1 MKRFSLIF
9 CFQYG
14 LSSAGFQDVHVMI
27 YIGFGFLMTFLKRY
41 GYSAVGINLLLA
53 SFCAQWAIIVRAAI
67 SGNWTVGVMEWV
79 IYMCNTRYKS
89 YVLKICKR
97 NVNWGF
103 ILAKTKSIYFLYYRM
118 LTADF
123 AAATIL
129 ISFGAVLGKTGPLQ
143 LLIMACIE
151 IVLAQVN
158 EHIGVHILHVR
169 NAIY

>member
-1 MKRFSLIF
+1 
-9 CFQYG
+9 
-14 LSSAGFQDVHVMI
+14 
-27 YIGFGFLMTFLKRY
+27 
-41 GYSAVGINLLLA
+41 
-53 SFCAQWAIIVRAAI
+53 
-67 SGNWTVGVMEWV
+67 
-79 IYMCNTRYKS
+79 
-89 YVLKICKR
+89 
-97 NVNWGF
+97 
-103 ILAKTKSIYFLYYRM
+103 M

-169 NAIY
+169 DAIY

>member
-1 MKRFSLIF
+1 
-9 CFQYG
+9 
-14 LSSAGFQDVHVMI
+14 
-27 YIGFGFLMTFLKRY
+27 
-41 GYSAVGINLLLA
+41 
-53 SFCAQWAIIVRAAI
+53 
-67 SGNWTVGVMEWV
+67 
-79 IYMCNTRYKS
+79 
-89 YVLKICKR
+89 
-97 NVNWGF
+97 
-103 ILAKTKSIYFLYYRM
+103 M

-169 NAIY
+169 NAIYQYIQVQLTTKTTLKNC